1 MCFHP
6 DRCDIL
12 SVTQSKRKHYHA
24 LHGQMLKSVN
34 STHFLG
40 VTLTSDTT
48 WETHQHHQQS
58 KQGRT
63 LKIGSSLVKGR
74 AYKAVVTPVLEYAS
88 SIWHPNNIN
97 LINRLE
103 SVQQKAA
110 WWTPQRCCRIS
121 SVNNML
127 TTLG

>member
-6 DRCDIL
+6 DICDIL
-12 SVTQSKRKHYHA
+12 SVTKSKRKHYHA
-24 LHGQMLKSVN
+24 LHGQMLKS
-34 STHFLG
+34 SLLG
-40 VTLTSDTT
+40 CHTDLRHRLGDTLTSPT
-48 WETHQHHQQS
+48 
-58 KQGRT
+58 KQAGPWVLGRT
-63 LKIGSSLVKGR
+63 SSVKGR
-74 AYKAVVTPVLEYAS
+74 AYRAVVTPVLEYAS
-88 SIWHPNNIN
+88 STWHPNNIN